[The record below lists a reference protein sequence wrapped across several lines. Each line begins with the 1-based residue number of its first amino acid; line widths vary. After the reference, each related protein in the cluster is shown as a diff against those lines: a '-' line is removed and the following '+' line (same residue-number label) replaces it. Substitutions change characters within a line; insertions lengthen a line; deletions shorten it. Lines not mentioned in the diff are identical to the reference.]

1 MKVGE
6 VMSGKSEEGDM
17 GRGREGRGEERE
29 REDHKGWGTG
39 KPRTFPLKVTLQVT
53 FTISY
58 YPIIHLCS
66 SLSSKEAVRQ
76 YFIQI
81 LLWSFESWLL

>member
-1 MKVGE
+1 MKMGE
-6 VMSGKSEEGDM
+6 IMSGKSEEGDM
-17 GRGREGRGEERE
+17 GGGRGEGERE
-29 REDHKGWGTG
+29 REDHEGWGTG

-58 YPIIHLCS
+58 YPIIHSCS
-66 SLSSKEAVRQ
+66 SLSYKEAVRQ